1 MTWYRYKNNKYN
13 AKKTISEDHETGEQI
28 TLDSKKEAERYEELK
43 ILLKIGEIKDLKRQV
58 RFPLTEEVREPDTVG
73 ARGGIH
79 KGKIILRASSYVAD
93 FVYTDVNVIF
103 FLICQEG
110 RGASVLCAQVTAQTP
125 TGVSLLRVRRAEH
138 RVLSIRYTQR
148 GVCRRVVQANYPG
161 KSRKEPM
168 FHQKLP
174 LELGE

>member
-93 FVYTDVNVIF
+93 FVYTDVK
-103 FLICQEG
+103 
-110 RGASVLCAQVTAQTP
+110 
-125 TGVSLLRVRRAEH
+125 TGD
-138 RVLSIRYTQR
+138 
-148 GVCRRVVQANYPG
+148 RVVEDAKG
-161 KSRKEPM
+161 FRTKEY
-168 FHQKLP
+168 
-174 LELGE
+174 ELKKKMMYEKYKIIIKEV